1 MSSETPLMKQFHEF
15 KAQHSDAI
23 LFMRCGDFYEMF
35 HEDARTVS
43 RELQI
48 VLTSRNKNS
57 PNPIP
62 MAGIP
67 HHAYEDY
74 AAKLIS
80 RGYKIAMCEQVE
92 DPKLAK
98 GLVKRAVT
106 QVITPGTV
114 TLNGVLNPSSHNY
127 LCSMYLS
134 KDNIVLSY
142 IDVSTGQA
150 KVTSFSNQTAELTS
164 LKEEILRVAPSEIL
178 IHKKLMDHTVFQEDI
193 LKHLM
198 EKSIAFQKWQ
208 HRVPK
213 STPLFFDWVSKA
225 VFNSSGLTKNS
236 DSLLALEVLFSYMEK
251 CNIQSEIVSLT
262 HYQTDAKLL
271 LDPNTIRNLEL
282 LQSLYSQSKDGT
294 LFSTLD
300 KTITAAGAR
309 LLKEYI
315 LNPLIDK
322 TEIETRYSIVSAF
335 VEQSPQLHLL
345 REELSNCYDLFRLLN
360 RLLNQ
365 NANGKDLIAIKRS
378 LHIIPVV
385 KNILTELGLNH
396 LVENFNSLETLVDL
410 IQSALIEDAP
420 QKITEGKL
428 ILSGYDEELDRL
440 HSLLN
445 DQDQLLANLEQKE
458 KNASTLKTLRIK
470 YNRVFGYYLEIPKS
484 QASEVPDYF
493 VRRQTLSNVE
503 RYTTPELKALETELL
518 SAKDKVSSLEYK
530 LFQNVRKRVLKEISS
545 IKQWAQLFSFL
556 DVLGA
561 FALKA
566 IQGQYCRPQI
576 VDEEVLVIE
585 NGRHPVV
592 EDTTD
597 SFIPNDHYFNAES
610 ELVHI
615 ITGPNM
621 GGKSTYLRQTA
632 MIVLMAQMGS
642 YVPADLCKMKL
653 FDRIFTRVGA
663 SDDLG
668 AGKSTF
674 MVEMSETAYLLRH
687 ATNQSL
693 ILLDEV
699 GRGTATFD
707 GLSLAWS
714 VIEYIIDELQCMT
727 LFATHYHE
735 LTQISQLNSKIKN
748 YSVSVLESKREIL
761 FQHKIVRGSANRSYG
776 IHVARLAGMPS
787 SLLERADSILND
799 LESSKQTVIGLD
811 TKSKRLCIHGI
822 QTPLFE
828 KPSPKAK
835 HPILEKIDQTDFNS
849 MTPIEALHYLYDLKE
864 EIRLDK
870 KGK

>member
-15 KAQHSDAI
+15 KSQHSDAI

-35 HEDARTVS
+35 HEDAKIVS
-43 RELQI
+43 KELQI

-67 HHAYEDY
+67 HHAYEGY

-80 RGYKIAMCEQVE
+80 KGYKIAMCEQVE

-127 LCSMYLS
+127 LCSLYLS
-134 KDNIVLSY
+134 KNEVILSY
-142 IDVSTGQA
+142 IDVSTGEA
-150 KVTSFSNQTAELTS
+150 KVTSFCNQ
-164 LKEEILRVAPSEIL
+164 LKEFTQLREELLRVAPSEIL
-178 IHKKLMDHTVFQEDI
+178 IHKKLMDHPIFQKDI
-193 LKHLM
+193 LKYLM
-198 EKSIAFQKWQ
+198 ERSIPFQKWEK
-208 HRVPK
+208 RISK
-213 STPLFFDWVSKA
+213 TSPLVFDWISKS
-225 VFNSSGLTKNS
+225 VFNSSGLNKTS
-236 DSLLALEVLFSYMEK
+236 ELIPSLEILFSYMES

-262 HYQTDAKLL
+262 HYETKKKLL

-300 KTITAAGAR
+300 KTVTASGAR
-309 LLKEYI
+309 LLKSYI

-322 TEIETRYSIVSAF
+322 TKIETRYSIVSSL
-335 VEQSPQLHLL
+335 VDNSSLLHLL
-345 REELSNCYDLFRLLN
+345 RDELSNCYDLFRLMN

-365 NANGKDLIAIKRS
+365 NANGKDLLAIKKS
-378 LHIIPVV
+378 LGIIPKVSH
-385 KNILTELGLNH
+385 ILHELNLDH
-396 LVENFNSLETLVDL
+396 LIANFNDLDSLVDL
-410 IQSALIEDAP
+410 IEACLLDEAP
-420 QKITEGKL
+420 QKITDGKL
-428 ILSGYDEELDRL
+428 IRPSYNQELSHL
-440 HSLLN
+440 HHLLN
-445 DQDQLLANLEQKE
+445 DQDQLLSDLEQKE
-458 KNASTLKTLRIK
+458 KQSSNLKTLRIK

-484 QASEVPDYF
+484 MASEVPDYF
-493 VRRQTLSNVE
+493 IRRQTLTNVE
-503 RYTTPELKALETELL
+503 RYTTPELKKLETELL
-518 SAKDKVSSLEYK
+518 SAKDKVCSLEYK
-530 LFQNVRKRVLKEISS
+530 LFQELRDKVLNEITH

-556 DVLGA
+556 DVLCS
-561 FALKA
+561 FAIKA
-566 IQGQYCRPQI
+566 VQGQYCRPQL
-576 VDEEVLVIE
+576 VEDEILVIE

-592 EDTTD
+592 EDAMTD
-597 SFIPNDHYFNAES
+597 FVPNDHYFNAKT
-610 ELVHI
+610 ELIHI

-642 YVPADLCKMKL
+642 FVPADLCKMKV

-668 AGKSTF
+668 GGKSTF
-674 MVEMSETAYLLRH
+674 MVEMSETAYLLKH
-687 ATNQSL
+687 ATSQSL
-693 ILLDEV
+693 ILLDEI

-714 VIEYIIDELQCMT
+714 VIEYIIDELHCMT

-735 LTQISQLNSKIKN
+735 LTQISQLNNRIKN
-748 YSVSVLESKREIL
+748 YSVSVLENKKEIL

-776 IHVARLAGMPS
+776 IHVARLAGMPNK
-787 SLLERADSILND
+787 LLERADSILND

-828 KPSPKAK
+828 KESPKIND
-835 HPILEKIDQTDFNS
+835 PILEKIDQTDFNS

-864 EIRLDK
+864 EIRKSK
-870 KGK
+870 KRK

>member
-35 HEDARTVS
+35 YEDAKTVS
-43 RELQI
+43 KELQI

-67 HHAYEDY
+67 YHAYEDY
-74 AAKLIS
+74 AARLIAK
-80 RGYKIAMCEQVE
+80 GYKIAMCEQVE

-98 GLVKRAVT
+98 GLVKRAIT

-127 LCSMYLS
+127 LCSMYLG
-134 KDNIVLSY
+134 KENVILSY
-142 IDVSTGQA
+142 IDVSTGEA
-150 KVTSFSNQTAELTS
+150 KVTTFSNELKDLTT
-164 LKEEILRVAPSEIL
+164 LREEILRVNPSEIL
-178 IHKKLMDHTVFQEDI
+178 IHKRLMDHALFQEDI
-193 LKHLM
+193 LKYLM
-198 EKSIAFQKWQ
+198 ERSIPFQKWE
-208 HRVPK
+208 HRISK
-213 STPLFFDWVSKA
+213 KTPLFFDWISKG
-225 VFNSSGLTKNS
+225 VFHSSGLDKNS
-236 DSLLALEVLFSYMEK
+236 ESLLALEILFAYMEN
-251 CNIQSEIVSLT
+251 CNIQSEVVNLT
-262 HYQTDAKLL
+262 YYQTEKKLL

-300 KTITAAGAR
+300 KTVTAPGAR
-309 LLKEYI
+309 LLKDYI
-315 LNPLIDK
+315 LNPLIYKD
-322 TEIETRYSIVSAF
+322 EIEKRYSV
-335 VEQSPQLHLL
+335 VDNLVKNSPQLHLL
-345 REELSNCYDLFRLLN
+345 RDELSNSYDLYRLLN

-365 NANGKDLIAIKRS
+365 NANGKDLNAIKRS
-378 LHIIPVV
+378 LDIIPAITKLLDLV
-385 KNILTELGLNH
+385 GLNH
-396 LVENFNSLETLVDL
+396 LIEDFQPLDSLVDL
-410 IQSALIEDAP
+410 IDRALLEEAP
-420 QKITEGKL
+420 QKITDGKL
-428 ILSGYDEELDRL
+428 IQSNYNQELDRL
-440 HSLLN
+440 HLLLN
-445 DQDQLLANLEQKE
+445 DQDQLLANLEKREKE
-458 KNASTLKTLRIK
+458 KSNLKTLRIK
-470 YNRVFGYYLEIPKS
+470 YNRVFGYYIEIPKS
-484 QASEVPDYF
+484 MASEVPDYF
-493 VRRQTLSNVE
+493 VRRQTLTNVE
-503 RYTTPELKALETELL
+503 RYSTPELKILETELL
-518 SAKDKVSSLEYK
+518 SAKDKVSSLEYQ
-530 LFQNVRKRVLKEISS
+530 LFQDLRDKVLKEISN
-545 IKQWAQLFSFL
+545 IKQWAQLFSYL
-556 DVLGA
+556 DVLGS
-561 FALKA
+561 FAIKA
-566 IQGQYCRPQI
+566 IQGQYCKPQI
-576 VDEEVLVIE
+576 VDEEILVIE

-592 EDTTD
+592 EECTD
-597 SFIPNDHYFNAES
+597 NFIPNDHYFNSTS

-642 YVPADLCKMKL
+642 FVPADLCKMKI

-674 MVEMSETAYLLRH
+674 MVEMSETAYLLKH
-687 ATNQSL
+687 ASKNSL
-693 ILLDEV
+693 ILLDEI

-714 VIEYIIDELQCMT
+714 VIEYIMDELQCMT

-735 LTQISQLNSKIKN
+735 LTQISQLYNRIKN
-748 YSVSVLESKREIL
+748 YSVSILESKREIL
-761 FQHKIVRGSANRSYG
+761 FQHKIVRGSANRSFG
-776 IHVARLAGMPS
+776 IHVARLAGMPN
-787 SLLERADSILND
+787 SLLERADSILSD

-811 TKSKRLCIHGI
+811 TKSKRLCIHGV
-822 QTPLFE
+822 QAPLFE
-828 KPSPKAK
+828 KEAAKAK

-870 KGK
+870 KEK